1 MHDNDDVMD
10 YNDHE
15 RAQFDALPRES
26 GVATGE
32 ADRLIA
38 ALRTEGFF
46 HRRRA
51 SRTWMLQAAAALT
64 LFIGGGLAGYASA
77 HYSTRNSLES
87 LLERQNLT
95 LTDRVLL
102 LQRAGTAYV
111 QAANRYA
118 DATAHADA
126 AAVEV
131 AQRVLLG
138 AAQAVARRSMD
149 GGMTTRLASVLSSPG
164 ASQ

>member
-10 YNDHE
+10 YNEQE
-15 RAQFDALPRES
+15 RAQFAALPRELA
-26 GVATGE
+26 VATGE

-38 ALRTEGFF
+38 AMRTEGFF
-46 HRRRA
+46 HRRRVA
-51 SRTWMLQAAAALT
+51 RTWMWQAAAALT
-64 LFIGGGLAGYASA
+64 LFVGGGLAGYGGA
-77 HYSTRNSLES
+77 HYTSRNSLES
-87 LLERQNLT
+87 MLTRKNLT

-102 LQRAGTAYV
+102 LQRAGSAYV
-111 QAANRYA
+111 QAANGYA
-118 DATAHADA
+118 DATTHADA
-126 AAVEV
+126 VAVEV

>member
-1 MHDNDDVMD
+1 MQDHEPVID
-10 YNDHE
+10 YNDDE
-15 RAQFDALPRES
+15 RAQFAALPRES
-26 GVATGE
+26 EVASGE

-46 HRRRA
+46 HGRRA
-51 SRTWMLQAAAALT
+51 TRTWMWQAAAAVVLLACGT
-64 LFIGGGLAGYASA
+64 IAGFAGGTYSA
-77 HYSTRNSLES
+77 RNSLES
-87 LLERQNLT
+87 MLSRKDLT

-111 QAANRYA
+111 QAANGYA
-118 DATAHADA
+118 DATKVTDA

-149 GGMTTRLASVLSSPG
+149 GGMTTRLASVLQTPG
-164 ASQ
+164 ATQ